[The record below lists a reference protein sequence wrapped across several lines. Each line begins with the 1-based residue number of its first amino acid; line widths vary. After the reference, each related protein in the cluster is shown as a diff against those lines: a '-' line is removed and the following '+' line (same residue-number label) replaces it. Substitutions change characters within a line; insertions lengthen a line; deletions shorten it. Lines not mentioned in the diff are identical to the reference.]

1 MKNLLI
7 ANLVVAALAVPVL
20 AVETEVAAAP
30 AKAETVQP
38 AAPEAAE
45 ASVVGANADMTV
57 EIDADEKVEEGFAA
71 FLETKKADGFTAYGK
86 ANRQTGITYFAEM
99 EAVNGIGAKDAEFI
113 QKRQTAFM
121 RAYAKIR
128 EDFVKTSL
136 NGTIRSRVDSGFL
149 KDKSAEETQSAADMD
164 QIQRLAQKTMALAE
178 SELDRK
184 LEDNGVDPAK
194 FDTVAAK
201 RKALSQKILAECA
214 AHAFGSCAGLSVVKT
229 IEGKGTDGAYT
240 IGVIAKFDPQYV
252 YFADCMARGRRPQPS
267 KPGINVGK
275 MLASPR
281 IAENFGTRFYYDEEG
296 MPALV
301 SFGQWAM
308 SGETRDRTERKL
320 QEKAAKLQA
329 EAQAN
334 IDMNNFIQGSMT
346 FDEATKGG
354 EEWSKTISYDA
365 AGVPVASE
373 IGSTLADYVNR
384 TSVIKAN
391 LRLAGREVLFSRLV
405 THPDTKQKIAL
416 AAIGWSFAK
425 LDEQRAVEAIRRNA
439 GKAQPAVKEEVRKPT
454 NAGRREGD
462 AYDF

>member
-1 MKNLLI
+1 
-7 ANLVVAALAVPVL
+7 
-20 AVETEVAAAP
+20 
-30 AKAETVQP
+30 
-38 AAPEAAE
+38 
-45 ASVVGANADMTV
+45 MTV
-57 EIDADEKVEEGFAA
+57 EIDADEKVEEGFKE
-71 FLETKKADGFTAYGK
+71 FLKGKKDDGFTAYGK
-86 ANRQTGITYFAEM
+86 ANRRTGITYFAAM
-99 EAVNGIGAKDAEFI
+99 EAVNGIGAKDSEFL

-121 RAYAKIR
+121 RAYIKIR

-136 NGTIRSRVDSGFL
+136 NSTIRSRVDSEFL
-149 KDKSAEETQSAADMD
+149 KDKAAEEAQTAADMD
-164 QIQRLAQKTMALAE
+164 QMQRLAQKTMALAE

-184 LEDNGVDPAK
+184 LEGNGVDPSK

-229 IEGKGTDGAYT
+229 IEGKGTDGMYT

-252 YFADCMARGRRPQPS
+252 YFADCMAKGRRPQPS
-267 KPGINVGK
+267 GRGIDVGK
-275 MLASPR
+275 MLDSPK
-281 IAENFGTRFYYDEEG
+281 IAENFGTRFYYDEDG

-301 SFGQWAM
+301 SFGQWAVT
-308 SGETRDRTERKL
+308 GESRDRTERKL

-346 FDEATKGG
+346 FDEATAGG

-365 AGVPVASE
+365 DGKPIASE

-384 TSVIKAN
+384 KSVVKAN
-391 LRLAGREVLFSRLV
+391 LRLAGREVLFSKLV

-425 LDEQRAVEAIRRNA
+425 LDEQRTVEAIRQNA
-439 GKAQPAVKEEVRKPT
+439 AKGLPVVEQPVEDKPAT
-454 NAGRREGD
+454 DARRREGD
-462 AYDF
+462 TYDF